1 MNYYKVLSLPNNA
14 TKKEIRNAYFT
25 LAKKYH
31 PDKNLKDSGISSK
44 AEDNSKDYEK
54 FLLINTAYSTLVND
68 NLRKIHDINL
78 RTSFPHGLFQD
89 LLNDFNK
96 LTKLI
101 KPVTNFDVITSI
113 RDIYK
118 GHMKE
123 IHYENVLIKYYP
135 IKSMEIEFDN
145 EILKLNST
153 LIDNLN
159 YSIKDYDLYIP
170 IKLSELPKS
179 ICTDGIYEY
188 DLEMPDESIVS
199 ISVSEEDVDKIVCYE
214 NKGLLKMCLYEIFF
228 DDFNTNLSKKYSTE
242 RGDLC
247 LLVKK

>member
-14 TKKEIRNAYFT
+14 SKKQIRNAYIT

-31 PDKNLKDSGISSK
+31 PDKNINEHSCD
-44 AEDNSKDYEK
+44 DK
-54 FLLINTAYSTLVND
+54 FLLVNTAYSTLIND
-68 NLRKIHDINL
+68 NSRKLHDINL
-78 RTSFPHGLFQD
+78 RPAFPPGLFQD
-89 LLNDFNK
+89 LLNDFYK

-101 KPVTNFDVITSI
+101 KPITNFDVVTSI

-118 GHMKE
+118 GHLKE
-123 IHYENVLIKYYP
+123 IQYENVLIKYYP

-170 IKLSELPKS
+170 ITLSKLPDS
-179 ICTDGIYEY
+179 ICKDGIYEY
-188 DLEMPDESIVS
+188 DLEMPDSSIVCVN
-199 ISVSEEDVDKIVCYE
+199 VSEEDVDKILYYE
-214 NKGLLKMCLYEIFF
+214 NRGLLRMQLYEIFF
-228 DDFNTNLSKKYSTE
+228 DEYDTNMNKKDNVD
-242 RGDLC
+242 RGNLC
-247 LLVKK
+247 LVIKK